1 MKHHL
6 LGPPPPGFEDE
17 VQGQLAAQRLAL
29 AQNIDLACARAVTP
43 RRSEPSQARGGRTS
57 QGLHSLSRRDKC
69 FRRCSTRSSVV
80 VFSNGLDSGGS
91 VRSSLLR
98 RTGHTCSHPPPSHAT
113 LPTSCAGS
121 TATQATCRGGTRTL
135 QVAPT
140 SPTWSW
146 RRSSPRTSRGGV
158 ISCYGARPRTR
169 LPAAAASQ
177 HHPPALVRCLLAM
190 PLLQCATQTHR
201 HTHTDTDTHTH
212 THTHTRARAQPH
224 RHKATQPHMHE
235 NTSWRKRIAHDKQ
248 GPSRC
253 VHAPAALSDAAK
265 LGNTVSH
272 TRCRRWS
279 GLGMQAV

>member
-17 VQGQLAAQRLAL
+17 VQGQFAAQRLAL

-91 VRSSLLR
+91 VRSSFLR
-98 RTGHTCSHPPPSHAT
+98 RTHTQPAAPKSCDPPD
-113 LPTSCAGS
+113 TSSAGS

-201 HTHTDTDTHTH
+201 HTHRHRHTH
-212 THTHTRARAQPH
+212 THTHTY
-224 RHKATQPHMHE
+224 
-235 NTSWRKRIAHDKQ
+235 AH
-248 GPSRC
+248 
-253 VHAPAALSDAAK
+253 
-265 LGNTVSH
+265 TH
-272 TRCRRWS
+272 THTYIHTHF
-279 GLGMQAV
+279 V